1 VLRCSRLARV
11 VLMSMLF
18 GALAVLST
26 PAPTGTPF
34 KAPTEKPSTAP
45 TKEPTGLGCGD
56 FDQNC
61 LYITPQDVWGSTVG
75 QNALR
80 LVASA
85 VVGAVV
91 GMQREFGYILNR
103 FLLKIRITE
112 AQALGKRTTRQAGSG
127 LQTHMLVAIGSCLF
141 TLQSSQ
147 GFVKDLP
154 YSVGNVV
161 GDQSRIAAAVVTGV
175 GFLGAGSIIKDG
187 GVVKGLTSAASI
199 WVTAALGMAAG
210 TSSNDR
216 KYLYNTMISLGVVV
230 STLQFLGI
238 VEYSVHVKFQATTKD
253 ILDCTCVF
261 ELEKQQGSEGITP
274 ALISN
279 RVDQIV
285 AITTQQI
292 GQVTSMS
299 TAVSKTE
306 NGTLQLEHTMVTEV
320 ELTAESPSIK
330 FVMAMECL
338 PGFVKAATSL
348 GSTRSSASSAGAEV
362 DTYGTIPM
370 TEDAPLRS
378 QYNSSGQ
385 IVEDLSK

>member
-1 VLRCSRLARV
+1 MKVISAASCSSRSCVAYESHTFSSHAFPVLLCLCPMIHVFTCAT
-11 VLMSMLF
+11 
-18 GALAVLST
+18 AAV
-26 PAPTGTPF
+26 
-34 KAPTEKPSTAP
+34 
-45 TKEPTGLGCGD
+45 
-56 FDQNC
+56 
-61 LYITPQDVWGSTVG
+61 
-75 QNALR
+75 
-80 LVASA
+80 
-85 VVGAVV
+85 
-91 GMQREFGYILNR
+91 
-103 FLLKIRITE
+103 
-112 AQALGKRTTRQAGSG
+112 
-127 LQTHMLVAIGSCLF
+127 LVAIGSCLF

-210 TSSNDR
+210 TSSNDK

-238 VEYSVHVKFQATTKD
+238 VEYAVHVKFQATTKD

-261 ELEKQQGSEGITP
+261 ELEDEQSSEGITP
-274 ALISN
+274 ALISQ

-299 TAVSKTE
+299 TAVNKTDS
-306 NGTLQLEHTMVTEV
+306 GTLQLEHTMVTEV

-338 PGFVKAATSL
+338 PGFVRAATSL
-348 GSTRSSASSAGAEV
+348 GSTRPSASSAASAGADG
-362 DTYGTIPM
+362 DTYGTISM

-378 QYNSSGQ
+378 QCNSSGQ
-385 IVEDLSK
+385 IVEGMSK